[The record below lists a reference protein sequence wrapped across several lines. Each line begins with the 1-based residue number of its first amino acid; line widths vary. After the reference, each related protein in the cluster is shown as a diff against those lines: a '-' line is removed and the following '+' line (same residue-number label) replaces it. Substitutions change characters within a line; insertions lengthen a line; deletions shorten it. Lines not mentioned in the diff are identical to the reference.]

1 MNTALPTQTT
11 GQSRRR
17 ATLTFAI
24 LSVLLVTLSA
34 ANLLTGDSGLPATA
48 LIGAMTGGS
57 DHTGYAGA
65 ILSLRIT
72 RIAVAAT
79 VGAALSVGGL
89 LMQTMFRNPLADPY
103 ILGVSSGASLGAA
116 VLMLDIDSSYLMLA
130 LGILLIFLSASF
142 FILSDRIHFQ
152 PNAIAGVAM
161 GVVSGISNGFFG
173 IGGPPIALYF
183 APSIPDKT
191 EYNAT
196 VQAFF
201 SIVNTFILAVR
212 LARGSFSM
220 VSPSLVLVGIIALI
234 PSSLVA
240 MSFFRH
246 INADALRRI
255 IYAFVG
261 VNGLI
266 IAIREIAAL

>member
-1 MNTALPTQTT
+1 M
-11 GQSRRR
+11 
-17 ATLTFAI
+17 
-24 LSVLLVTLSA
+24 
-34 ANLLTGDSGLPATA
+34 
-48 LIGAMTGGS
+48 
-57 DHTGYAGA
+57 
-65 ILSLRIT
+65 
-72 RIAVAAT
+72 
-79 VGAALSVGGL
+79 
-89 LMQTMFRNPLADPY
+89 
-103 ILGVSSGASLGAA
+103 
-116 VLMLDIDSSYLMLA
+116 
-130 LGILLIFLSASF
+130 
-142 FILSDRIHFQ
+142 LSDRIHFQ

-234 PSSLVA
+234 PSSLIA

>member
-1 MNTALPTQTT
+1 MEAWGYAAFFLVASAASFLQTSIGFGFSVFSMLFLPYFLPYADSVVLAQTIALINTIVVAVLYRRHIAWKKMLPLLLPTMIA
-11 GQSRRR
+11 G
-17 ATLTFAI
+17 
-24 LSVLLVTLSA
+24 
-34 ANLLTGDSGLPATA
+34 
-48 LIGAMTGGS
+48 GA
-57 DHTGYAGA
+57 
-65 ILSLRIT
+65 
-72 RIAVAAT
+72 
-79 VGAALSVGGL
+79 
-89 LMQTMFRNPLADPY
+89 
-103 ILGVSSGASLGAA
+103 AA

-240 MSFFRH
+240 MGFFRH